1 MRMHTLSRP
10 GVAARLIA
18 SFLAGAALTLVMGAI
33 GLYASGRIHTLA
45 ETMYHRDLRN
55 LQQAA
60 LANQQMLL
68 TARAIRIAALAPV
81 QETRD
86 AQLAAVERHLGRL
99 RQALAAASPGAG
111 PDAEPPLLGET
122 RAAAQAYAAG
132 IRQVARLIAGEPL
145 QPVRASVSMLYR
157 EIVPLADRAD
167 TLMNQLIEQRQQ
179 QAWALSQDTRSI
191 HDRASV
197 LIIGLTIASAL
208 CAIALGIVLTRWLM
222 RQMGSEPADV
232 AHIAHSIAAGDLSLP
247 IDASRAPPHSVIS
260 AMAHM
265 QDSLRRIVSSVRA
278 SSDHIATGSS
288 QIHLGNTD
296 LAERTELQAADISE
310 TAAAMEEI
318 TGTVRN
324 NAETAREAA
333 LFAARANAAVIR
345 NLQQV
350 RAIEEAIG
358 DMTRTSR
365 RIEGITALI
374 DGIAFQTKIL
384 ALNAGVEAAR
394 ASEQGRGFA
403 VVAMEVQAL
412 ALRSSSAAREIAG
425 LVENSARQAAQ
436 VEAGIQAIAED
447 TRFSGEQIGQ
457 LNQLV
462 SHVRAS
468 TAEQSQGL
476 EQINAAVSQLSDIT
490 RSNAALVEEAA
501 AASGSLAQQASSLV
515 AAVSRFHLESG
526 GAQPLRP
533 A

>member
-1 MRMHTLSRP
+1 MRMRSSSQP
-10 GVAARLIA
+10 GVATRLIA

-33 GLYASGRIHTLA
+33 GLYASGRIHALA

-81 QETRD
+81 QATRD
-86 AQLAAVERHLGRL
+86 AQLDAAERHLGKL
-99 RQALAAASPGAG
+99 HQALAVPPGSDPG
-111 PDAEPPLLGET
+111 KDSPLLRDT
-122 RAAAQAYAAG
+122 RAAAQAYADG
-132 IRQVARLIAGEPL
+132 IRRVARLIAREPL
-145 QPVRASVSMLYR
+145 QPVRASVTMLYQ
-157 EIVPLADRAD
+157 EIVPLADHAD

-179 QAWALSQDTRSI
+179 QARMLSQDTQAI
-191 HDRASV
+191 YDRASV
-197 LIIGLTIASAL
+197 LIIILTIVSAL
-208 CAIALGIVLTRWLM
+208 CAVILGIVLTRWLM

-265 QDSLRRIVSSVRA
+265 QDSLRQIVSSVRA
-278 SSDHIATGSS
+278 SSDHIATGSN

-345 NLQQV
+345 SLQQV
-350 RAIEEAIG
+350 RAIEETIQ
-358 DMTRTSR
+358 DMARTSR
-365 RIEGITALI
+365 QIEGITDLI
-374 DGIAFQTKIL
+374 DGIALQTKIL

-394 ASEQGRGFA
+394 ANEQGQGFA

-412 ALRSSSAAREIAG
+412 ALRSSNAAREIAD
-425 LVENSARQAAQ
+425 LVENSTRQAAR
-436 VEAGIQAIAED
+436 VETGIQAIAED

-476 EQINAAVSQLSDIT
+476 EQISTAVSQLSDIT

-501 AASGSLAQQASSLV
+501 AASGSLAQQTSSLV
-515 AAVSRFHLESG
+515 AVVSRFHLE
-526 GAQPLRP
+526 P
-533 A
+533 AASLPRLV

>member
-1 MRMHTLSRP
+1 MRTLSRP
-10 GVAARLIA
+10 GVATRLIA
-18 SFLAGAALTLVMGAI
+18 SFLAGAALTLLMGAI

-68 TARAIRIAALAPV
+68 AARAIRIAALAPA

-86 AQLAAVERHLGRL
+86 AQLAAVERHLGAL
-99 RQALAAASPGAG
+99 QQALAATA
-111 PDAEPPLLGET
+111 PDADPNADSPLLKET

-157 EIVPLADRAD
+157 EIVPLANHAD
-167 TLMNQLIEQRQQ
+167 ALMGRLIEERQQ
-179 QAWALSQDTRSI
+179 QAGALSRDTRTI
-191 HDRASV
+191 YDRASL
-197 LIIGLTIASAL
+197 LIVGLTIASAL
-208 CAIALGIVLTRWLM
+208 CAVLLGIVLTRWLM
-222 RQMGSEPADV
+222 RQMGSEPAEV
-232 AHIAHSIAAGDLSLP
+232 ADIAHSIAAGDLSLP
-247 IDASRAPPHSVIS
+247 IDTSRAPPHSVLS

-265 QDSLRRIVSSVRA
+265 QESLRRIVSSVRA

-324 NAETAREAA
+324 NAETARQAA

-345 NLQQV
+345 SLQQV
-350 RAIEEAIG
+350 RAIEAAIG
-358 DMTRTSR
+358 RMSHTSR
-365 RIEGITALI
+365 QIEGITALI
-374 DGIAFQTKIL
+374 EGIAFQTKIL
-384 ALNAGVEAAR
+384 ALNAGIEAAR
-394 ASEQGRGFA
+394 AGERGQGFD

-412 ALRSSSAAREIAG
+412 ALRSSNAAREIAS
-425 LVENSARQAAQ
+425 LVENSTRQAEQ
-436 VEAGIQAIAED
+436 VASGIQAIAED

-468 TAEQSQGL
+468 TDEQSLGL

-515 AAVSRFHLESG
+515 AAVSRFRLGPPAES
-526 GAQPLRP
+526 LRP

>member
-1 MRMHTLSRP
+1 MRMHSLSQP
-10 GVAARLIA
+10 GVATRLIA

-33 GLYASGRIHTLA
+33 GLYANGRIHSLA

-86 AQLAAVERHLGRL
+86 AQLAAVERYLGRL
-99 RQALAAASPGAG
+99 QQALATPSSGTA
-111 PDAEPPLLGET
+111 PDADSLLLRET
-122 RAAAQAYAAG
+122 QAAAQAYAAG
-132 IRQVARLIAGEPL
+132 IRQVTRLIAAEPL

-157 EIVPLADRAD
+157 EIVPLADHAD
-167 TLMNQLIEQRQQ
+167 TLMNQLIDQRQQ
-179 QAWALSQDTRSI
+179 QARALSQDTRTI
-191 HDRASV
+191 HDRTSA
-197 LIIGLTIASAL
+197 LIIGLTIVSAL

-247 IDASRAPPHSVIS
+247 IDASRASPHSVIS

-265 QDSLRRIVSSVRA
+265 QDTLRRIVSSVRA

-296 LAERTELQAADISE
+296 LAERTELQAADLSE

-324 NAETAREAA
+324 NADTARQAA

-345 NLQQV
+345 SLQQV
-350 RAIEEAIG
+350 RAIEETIQG
-358 DMTRTSR
+358 MTRTSR
-365 RIEGITALI
+365 QIEGITDLI
-374 DGIAFQTKIL
+374 DGIALQTKIL

-394 ASEQGRGFA
+394 ASEQGQGFA

-412 ALRSSSAAREIAG
+412 ALRSSDAAREIAD
-425 LVENSARQAAQ
+425 LVENSARQAMQ
-436 VEAGIQAIAED
+436 VETGIQAIAED

-462 SHVRAS
+462 SHVRTS
-468 TAEQSQGL
+468 TDEQALGL

-501 AASGSLAQQASSLV
+501 TASGSLAQQASSLV
-515 AAVSRFHLESG
+515 AVVSRFHLE
-526 GAQPLRP
+526 P
-533 A
+533 AASLPQLA